1 MQRHIQKLRKYLS
14 LAVSLSEAKE
24 NEVTAGKEMMLHS
37 INSEILITS
46 PPWERQQLVY
56 KLKID
61 MYVGPGEISM
71 KKEIHYFKK
80 KFHDRY
86 FTRL

>member
-37 INSEILITS
+37 INSEILITLTLLHL
-46 PPWERQQLVY
+46 ER
-56 KLKID
+56 D
-61 MYVGPGEISM
+61 NN
-71 KKEIHYFKK
+71 
-80 KFHDRY
+80 
-86 FTRL
+86 